1 MIWEYVIPAIFGV
14 AILVQC
20 IYLLFV
26 FTALIRHKNK
36 EEEPENFPG
45 VSVVIAAWN
54 ELYNLQEL
62 LPMLDSQ
69 DYLDFEIIVV
79 DDRSSDGTYDYLRT
93 NEGNFKNV
101 QFVHV
106 KALPEHFTAKKYA
119 VTMGIKKATKELV
132 LLTDAD
138 CRPNSDQWIRK
149 MALQN
154 SDGAD
159 VVLGFSPYYKYPGV
173 LNAFIRYETLQTAIQ
188 YLSFAKS
195 GFPFMGV
202 GRNLMYK
209 RENFWK
215 VNGFTTHLGLLSGD
229 DDLLVNAMANRQNTG
244 ISTDPDTYMYSEPK
258 LTYKDWVTQKRRHL
272 SVGKRY
278 KFRDKLTIGLLWF
291 SFIFSWLFVVP
302 AFFAGPEW
310 FILPEWLKVTNE
322 WLEPYGFEQYTPYS
336 NWMRVITGVF
346 LGWQFL
352 RWLILYL
359 CNKKLSFTVNSWKLP
374 YLDFLYLWYLLIFGI
389 VTVFSNPKKI
399 KWR

>member
-1 MIWEYVIPAIFGV
+1 MIWEYVIPACFGL
-14 AILVQC
+14 AILIQC

-26 FTALIRHKNK
+26 FTALIRHKNI
-36 EEEPENFPG
+36 EEEAKSFPG

-62 LPMLDSQ
+62 LPILDTQ
-69 DYLDFEIIVV
+69 DYPDFEIIVV

-93 NEGNFKNV
+93 NEGDFSHV
-101 QFVHV
+101 QYVHV

-119 VTMGIKKATKELV
+119 VTMGIKKATKDLI

-138 CRPNSDQWIRK
+138 CRPNSDQWIKK
-149 MALQN
+149 MALQTA
-154 SDGAD
+154 DGGG
-159 VVLGFSPYYKYPGV
+159 VVLGFSPYFKYPGV

-195 GFPFMGV
+195 GIPFMGV
-202 GRNLMYK
+202 GRNLMYR

-229 DDLLVNAMANRQNTG
+229 DDLLVNAMADGKNTV
-244 ISTDPDTYMYSEPK
+244 INTHPDTYIFSEPK
-258 LTYKDWVTQKRRHL
+258 LTYKEWVTQKKRHL

-278 KFRDKLTIGLLWF
+278 KFRDKITIGLLWT

-302 AFFAGPEW
+302 AFFASPGW
-310 FILPEWLKVTNE
+310 FILPDWLRVSNE
-322 WLEPYGFEQYTPYS
+322 WLEPYGFEQYTPFS
-336 NWMRVITGVF
+336 NWMRIVTAVF
-346 LGWQFL
+346 FGWQFL
-352 RWLILYL
+352 RWLILHL
-359 CNKKLSFTVNSWKLP
+359 CNKKLGSTVNSWKLLN
-374 YLDFLYLWYLLIFGI
+374 LDFLYLWYLLIFGI
-389 VTVFSNPKKI
+389 ITVFSNPKKI